1 MRAVAITVIAMGC
14 SGGPSEPPAPEPRR
28 IALAELSTTV
38 PVEIRPN
45 PELIPENGLEFTVRP
60 RAVQS
65 LTGPEFT
72 VYQAIDGH
80 AVEVLGSLERWTWNG
95 DRTQATLRP
104 QELTRG
110 APYLLV
116 VDGLVGAGGQGIP
129 RFARPFRVLPAD
141 VEPPSGRGVRVDGRP
156 LAGTGDALVLTFPEA
171 VRDDAVHKL
180 AALDGGGA
188 KAGSWM
194 LNPEQTAA
202 TFTPAAPWGEGP
214 VVVSVGAGIHDL
226 GGNAMVH
233 VPDGFLTPMVPIGE
247 AP

>member
-14 SGGPSEPPAPEPRR
+14 SGRPSEPAAPEPRR
-28 IALAELSTTV
+28 LPLTELPTEV
-38 PVEIRPN
+38 PIELRPN
-45 PELIPENGLEFTVRP
+45 PALIPENGLEFKVRP
-60 RAVQS
+60 GAGQS

-72 VYQAIDGH
+72 VYQAIDDH

-104 QELTRG
+104 QELSRG

-116 VDGLVGAGGQGIP
+116 VDGLVGADGQGIP
-129 RFARPFRVLPAD
+129 RFAKPFRVLPAD
-141 VEPPSGRGVRVDGRP
+141 AEPPSGRRVQLAGRP
-156 LAGTGDALVLTFPEA
+156 LPGTADPLILTFPEA

-180 AALDGGGA
+180 ATLDGGSA
-188 KAGSWM
+188 KAGGWV
-194 LNPEQTAA
+194 LNREQSAA
-202 TFTPAAPWGEGP
+202 TFTPDGPWGAGP

-233 VPDGFLTPMVPIGE
+233 VPEGFLTPMVPFDE
-247 AP
+247 SP